1 MEKFMVVTRS
11 DLPLRDEDRKEI
23 DKFKE
28 DIKKSRPDRYNQDK
42 NKKD

>member
-1 MEKFMVVTRS
+1 MNNNVARG
-11 DLPLRDEDRKEI
+11 DLPLRDEDRKEV

-42 NKKD
+42 AKKE